1 MINYILRRILFAI
14 VVLIGISLVSF
25 IVIQLPPGDFATQY
39 KQRLINQAGMSTSEA
54 EAAAEIYREKYGLD
68 EPGYVQYFNW
78 IKGIVTEGS
87 FGYSMAYGRDVG
99 ELIAERMPRT
109 LVLALLAHATS
120 TLVGVFVGIYVAPRQ
135 YSMSD
140 NLAAFFAFIF
150 TSVPRFWIALI
161 IVYLL
166 VFTFGQQHVS
176 SFQSPLFVFVPWFEG
191 LRFNWAKLADFF
203 KHIWPVIVI
212 AGLGGVAR
220 NMRVMRGNL
229 LDVLNAQY
237 VTTARSKGLAEWKVM
252 VKHAVPNALHP
263 ILMYQGTV
271 LPYMMAG
278 ELEAAIILGIPTL
291 APMFYESLLNQ
302 DIYISGSFLLIYGV
316 LLVVG
321 NLIADLLLAMLDP
334 RIRYD

>member
-1 MINYILRRILFAI
+1 MVNYILRRILFAMG
-14 VVLIGISLVSF
+14 VLLGTSLVAF
-25 IVIQLPPGDFATQY
+25 AVIQLPPGDFATQY
-39 KQRLINQAGMSTSEA
+39 RTRLINQSGMGVAEA
-54 EAAAEIYREKYGLD
+54 EAAADVYRERYGLND
-68 EPGYVQYFNW
+68 SFVVQYFNW

-120 TLVGVFVGIYVAPRQ
+120 TLVGVFVGIYIAPRQ

-140 NLAAFFAFIF
+140 NLAALFAFVF
-150 TSVPRFWIALI
+150 TSMPRFWIALVI
-161 IVYLL
+161 IYLL
-166 VFTFGQQHVS
+166 VFTFNQQHVS
-176 SFQSPLFVFVPWFEG
+176 SFHSPQFVFVPWFEG
-191 LRFNWAKLADFF
+191 LSFNWAKLVDFF
-203 KHIWPVIVI
+203 KHTWPVIVI
-212 AGLGGVAR
+212 AGLGGVSR

-237 VTTARSKGLAEWKVM
+237 VTTARSKGLTEAKVM

-263 ILMYQGTV
+263 IVMYQGTV

-278 ELEAAIILGIPTL
+278 ELEAAIVMGIPTL
-291 APMFYESLLNQ
+291 APMFYDSLLNQ

-321 NLIADLLLAMLDP
+321 NLIADLLLAVLDP

>member
-1 MINYILRRILFAI
+1 MINYLVRRLLFA
-14 VVLIGISLVSF
+14 VLVLLGTSLVAF
-25 IVIQLPPGDFATQY
+25 AVIQLPPGDFATAY
-39 KQRLINQAGMSTSEA
+39 RMRLINQSGMGIAEA
-54 EAAAEIYREKYGLD
+54 EAAAKVYRERYGLND
-68 EPGYVQYFNW
+68 SLIVQYFNW

-120 TLVGVFVGIYVAPRQ
+120 TLIGVFVGIVIAPRQ
-135 YSMSD
+135 YSLSD
-140 NLAAFFAFIF
+140 NLAALFAFVF
-150 TSVPRFWIALI
+150 TSVPRFWIALVI
-161 IVYLL
+161 IYLL

-176 SFQSPLFVFVPWFEG
+176 SFQSPLFVFVPWFDG
-191 LRFNWAKLADFF
+191 IAFNWAKLADFF

-237 VTTARSKGLAEWKVM
+237 VTTARSKGLTEFVVM

>member
-1 MINYILRRILFAI
+1 MINYILRRILFAT
-14 VVLIGISLVSF
+14 VVLLGTSLVAF
-25 IVIQLPPGDFATQY
+25 AVIQLPPGDFATQY
-39 KQRLINQAGMSTSEA
+39 RMRLINQSGMGVAEA
-54 EAAAEIYREKYGLD
+54 EAAAEVYRERYGLND
-68 EPGYVQYFNW
+68 SPLVQYFNW

-120 TLVGVFVGIYVAPRQ
+120 TLVGVFVGIYIAPRQ

-140 NLAAFFAFIF
+140 NLAAFFAFVF

-176 SFQSPLFVFVPWFEG
+176 SFQSPLFVFAPWFDG
-191 LRFNWAKLADFF
+191 LKFNWAKLADFF

-237 VTTARSKGLAEWKVM
+237 VTTARSKGLAERKVM

-321 NLIADLLLAMLDP
+321 NLIADLLLGVLDP

>member
-1 MINYILRRILFAI
+1 M
-14 VVLIGISLVSF
+14 
-25 IVIQLPPGDFATQY
+25 
-39 KQRLINQAGMSTSEA
+39 
-54 EAAAEIYREKYGLD
+54 
-68 EPGYVQYFNW
+68 
-78 IKGIVTEGS
+78 
-87 FGYSMAYGRDVG
+87 
-99 ELIAERMPRT
+99 
-109 LVLALLAHATS
+109 
-120 TLVGVFVGIYVAPRQ
+120 
-135 YSMSD
+135 
-140 NLAAFFAFIF
+140 
-150 TSVPRFWIALI
+150 
-161 IVYLL
+161 
-166 VFTFGQQHVS
+166 
-176 SFQSPLFVFVPWFEG
+176 
-191 LRFNWAKLADFF
+191 
-203 KHIWPVIVI
+203 IVI

-237 VTTARSKGLAEWKVM
+237 VTTARSKGLTEFIVM

-278 ELEAAIILGIPTL
+278 ELQAAIILGIPTL

-321 NLIADLLLAMLDP
+321 NLIADLLLGVLDP